1 MLCFCSFFLNSLWKS
16 SDLIFLLCL
25 HKWGHCPRTIIC
37 LFMGMDL
44 ERTHGQTTVR
54 YGGIT
59 VVSHKVVVFN
69 CAKIWQ
75 INCVRKSTLPHFSIL
90 VCQFVLANS
99 NEVYC
104 STRSVSINYQ
114 YQNGG
119 PPFLR
124 VFENELYI
132 FILPPYYLAN

>member
-1 MLCFCSFFLNSLWKS
+1 MKCSVFALFFFKTCFGKA
-16 SDLIFLLCL
+16 LIWFFLLCL

-44 ERTHGQTTVR
+44 ERAHGQTTVR

-59 VVSHKVVVFN
+59 VVSHEVVVFN
-69 CAKIWQ
+69 YAKIWQ

-90 VCQFVLANS
+90 VCQFVFANS
-99 NEVYC
+99 NELYC

-132 FILPPYYLAN
+132 SILPT